1 MRTHE
6 IDKHPHLKTA
16 FFPNSSEQMF

>member
-6 IDKHPHLKTA
+6 IDKHPHLKRA